1 MKQLSIFFTLLILSV
16 GLFGCESDSPINTIN
31 FTNSSLASVAVNFRG
46 ELYQIP
52 VGESVQLTEIL
63 DGEYEYETSFT
74 IPSAGNGEF
83 EAGEQLAGILDM
95 KAGTTVLIYY
105 VGAIDQD
112 GKYLIDA
119 TVTSSNNL
127 AEDGFLGNPVG
138 P

>member
-1 MKQLSIFFTLLILSV
+1 MKQLSIFFTLLILSI
-16 GLFGCESDSPINTIN
+16 GLLSCDSEGPINTIN

-63 DGEYEYETSFT
+63 DGEYEYETAFT
-74 IPSAGNGEF
+74 IPPGASEF

-95 KAGTTVLIYY
+95 QAGTTALVYY
-105 VGAIDQD
+105 VGAIDPE
-112 GKYLIDA
+112 GTYFVDA
-119 TVTSSNNL
+119 TVTTSNNL

>member
-74 IPSAGNGEF
+74 IPPGASEWEG
-83 EAGEQLAGILDM
+83 GEQLAGLLDM
-95 KAGTTVLIYY
+95 KAGTTGLVYY
-105 VGAIDQD
+105 TGAIDQD
-112 GKYLIDA
+112 GKYIIDA
-119 TVTSSNNL
+119 TVTTSNNL
-127 AEDGFLGNPVG
+127 SEDILGNPIS

>member
-1 MKQLSIFFTLLILSV
+1 MKQLSIFFTLLILSI
-16 GLFGCESDSPINTIN
+16 GLFNCSSDGPINTIN

-63 DGEYEYETSFT
+63 DGEYEYETAFT
-74 IPSAGNGEF
+74 IPAGAGEF

-112 GKYLIDA
+112 GKYFIDA

-127 AEDGFLGNPVG
+127 AEDILGNPIS